1 MVNNDLFKKLERKLD
16 SSSLKFKIKE
26 NLRLK
31 RKNFYLV
38 NIQWGNTISV
48 NNDIFKFIES
58 NQKKFKFEEIPLKKS
73 EAIFLILKILF
84 RTKI

>member
-1 MVNNDLFKKLERKLD
+1 MVNNDLFKNLERKLD

-26 NLRLK
+26 NLRFRK
-31 RKNFYLV
+31 EKNFYLV

-58 NQKKFKFEEIPLKKS
+58 NQKKEFKFEEIPFKKNQ
-73 EAIFLILKILF
+73 
-84 RTKI
+84 R